1 MADEDDNKTPAPGST
16 VPSNTD
22 VVYNWTDIS
31 KEFFA
36 SCGDLKLGEL
46 MHDSK

>member
-1 MADEDDNKTPAPGST
+1 MADEDKATEET
-16 VPSNTD
+16 INTNQD
-22 VVYNWTDIS
+22 VVYNWTDIT

-36 SCGDLKLGEL
+36 SCADLKLGEL

>member
-1 MADEDDNKTPAPGST
+1 MADEDDSKSDETSANQ
-16 VPSNTD
+16 D
-22 VVYNWTDIS
+22 IVYNWTDIT

-36 SCGDLKLGEL
+36 SCAGLKLGEL